1 MLAVS
6 RWSRLQNEHEIGTKT
21 ADDYSPSGYPE
32 GRPGGRR
39 RVLCLGLRRHL
50 EFQEQPAGGRF
61 RPATSD
67 GQEADAVADLWGGEV
82 VEHVEIRRKLI
93 FFFSKFFFCQLFDEC
108 LAPNTMG
115 DGTGCDNMTAMI
127 VRLDRFLP
135 QFQEFADSAA
145 MDETSVSTAGSAH
158 PVKRPL
164 NHDNSTDENG
174 DSSSDQP
181 SE

>member
-1 MLAVS
+1 
-6 RWSRLQNEHEIGTKT
+6 
-21 ADDYSPSGYPE
+21 
-32 GRPGGRR
+32 
-39 RVLCLGLRRHL
+39 
-50 EFQEQPAGGRF
+50 
-61 RPATSD
+61 
-67 GQEADAVADLWGGEV
+67 
-82 VEHVEIRRKLI
+82 VEHFRIRRKLI
-93 FFFSKFFFCQLFDEC
+93 FFSIRQLFDEC

-145 MDETSVSTAGSAH
+145 MDETSVSTPGSAH

-174 DSSSDQP
+174 DSKP